1 MRVTLYIEA
10 GQLHPNCHMN
20 TYLIILNLK
29 TSAIFSSA
37 LLEFLLAGWK
47 EVVILIICLLTQSD
61 AFCRYYQKKRF
72 FSLPYDSR
80 KYKFH
85 MK

>member
-1 MRVTLYIEA
+1 MSFKRWLKTFYSRYNLVKRYINMRVTLSIEA

-20 TYLIILNLK
+20 AYLIILNLK

-47 EVVILIICLLTQSD
+47 GVVILDNLSFN
-61 AFCRYYQKKRF
+61 AK
-72 FSLPYDSR
+72 
-80 KYKFH
+80 
-85 MK
+85 

>member
-20 TYLIILNLK
+20 AYLIILNLK

-37 LLEFLLAGWK
+37 LPEFLLAGWK
-47 EVVILIICLLTQSD
+47 EVVILIICLLTENE
-61 AFCRYYQKKRF
+61 AFCRYTA
-72 FSLPYDSR
+72 
-80 KYKFH
+80 
-85 MK
+85 

>member
-1 MRVTLYIEA
+1 MRVTLSIEA

-20 TYLIILNLK
+20 SYLIILNLK

-47 EVVILIICLLTQSD
+47 EVVILDNLSFN
-61 AFCRYYQKKRF
+61 AK
-72 FSLPYDSR
+72 
-80 KYKFH
+80 
-85 MK
+85 